1 MVKSETVNLGPLLI
15 LPPGEQTGQSHG
27 LAILALDPGGNGLAR
42 APVRLKDGLGR
53 HDAVACPFPRIT
65 KTRLGGRRL
74 AASIEG
80 VAPQLQIGRPMW
92 DQAKAAGQGLTLWHR
107 LISRISVRRYPDE
120 RRPSNSWGCAVQQAR
135 LPMPPE
141 APALLWCRCVE
152 TTGQTSDAT
161 PRSRPGYG
169 PEATDAPHAASS
181 AFAAALQIAWQ
192 SPG

>member
-27 LAILALDPGGNGLAR
+27 LAITALDPGGDGLAR

-53 HDAVACPFPRIT
+53 HDAVACPFPRIP

-80 VAPQLQIGRPMW
+80 VATQFQIGRPMRN
-92 DQAKAAGQGLTLWHR
+92 QTEAG
-107 LISRISVRRYPDE
+107 
-120 RRPSNSWGCAVQQAR
+120 RPSNSWGCAVQQAR